1 MRRWEWV
8 GLGGLGIAV
17 ALVLSLTAFDHESES
32 PDIRGAAP
40 VANPYEDGRRAGA
53 QALLDEWAR
62 AARSGDTAA
71 LPALFDDGATPG
83 FLDAETRRAQNLAQ
97 VPFSEFGY
105 DIGLDAEDPVPPE
118 VAEELGASDVWAP
131 TVYLRYAIAGAD
143 AQPTRKPV
151 ALLLARRGDQWKL
164 VSDSGTPESDRETWR
179 GPWDFGPI
187 LTRVVDGPDGRSSIV
202 LGHPGQSAMVDSIAS
217 ELGDA
222 VANVSDAWGQDWSR
236 RAVVLVAGSHEEFAS
251 LVGAAHSG
259 ADIAAVSVSDA
270 VDQRSRTAS
279 GQRIVFSPEAA
290 DRLTDLTRVSVLRH
304 ELTHIAARTV
314 TEDGSPL
321 WILEGYADYVGYRGI
336 DATFGAL
343 APTFAAD
350 VAKNG
355 PPKSLPAD
363 ADFGAGGDTARRAYE
378 SSWSLAAFV
387 AGEYGVEKL
396 DALYRSLAQ
405 GAATGD
411 RLDGRIRDVLGVGTD
426 GLVQAWGAWVE
437 KQLA

>member
-1 MRRWEWV
+1 M
-8 GLGGLGIAV
+8 AV
-17 ALVLSLTAFDHESES
+17 ALVLSLTAFDRESDPPEVR
-32 PDIRGAAP
+32 DAAP

-53 QALLDEWAR
+53 QALLDEWAKTV
-62 AARSGDTAA
+62 RSGDTAA
-71 LPALFDDGATPG
+71 LSALFDSGATPG
-83 FLDAETRRAQNLAQ
+83 FLDAEIRRSNNLAQ

-105 DIGLDAEDPVPPE
+105 DIGLDAEVPVPPT

-131 TVYLRYAIAGAD
+131 TVYFRYAIAGAD

-151 ALLLARRGDQWKL
+151 ALLLARRGNEWKL
-164 VSDSGTPESDRETWR
+164 VSDSNVTESGRETWR
-179 GPWDFGPI
+179 GPWDFGPVI
-187 LTRVVDGPDGRSSIV
+187 TRVVDGPEGRSSIV
-202 LGHPGQSAMVDSIAS
+202 LGHPGQVAMVDRIAGD
-217 ELGDA
+217 LGPA
-222 VANVSDAWGQDWSR
+222 VAHVTDVWGQDWSR

-270 VDQRSRTAS
+270 VDLRSRTAS
-279 GQRIVFSPEAA
+279 GQRIVFSPESA

-321 WILEGYADYVGYRGI
+321 WILEGYADYVGYRGVE
-336 DATFGAL
+336 ATFGAL
-343 APTFAAD
+343 APTLSAE

-355 PPKSLPAD
+355 PPTSLPAD

-387 AGEYGVEKL
+387 AGEYGEEKL

-411 RLDGRIRDVLGVGTD
+411 RLDGRIRDALGVDAD
-426 GLVQAWGAWVE
+426 GLAQAWGAWVE
-437 KQLA
+437 KQVA